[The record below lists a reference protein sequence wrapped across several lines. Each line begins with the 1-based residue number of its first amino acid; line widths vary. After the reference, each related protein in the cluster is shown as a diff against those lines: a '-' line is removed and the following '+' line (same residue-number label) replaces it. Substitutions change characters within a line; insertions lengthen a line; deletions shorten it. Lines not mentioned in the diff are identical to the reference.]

1 MKAKRF
7 SFSFFLFDFPPG
19 LPFRLYSFLAFR
31 RESALSTPPKGRPK
45 TPPGLSIGLLDAS
58 KGPPP
63 PPPPPRRKREREDG
77 LRDFALFFV
86 QLETTQPP
94 FLCVCVCSRVK
105 KSDFKSGR
113 RRAGAFVFR
122 EGRRRKVKG
131 VSGVKTTT
139 TTTHHHHVHSRAQTS
154 RSRFQATAIGPT
166 DWDFWRAD
174 GVEYHA
180 LARGHVRARRHAV
193 GRRHV

>member
-1 MKAKRF
+1 M
-7 SFSFFLFDFPPG
+7 
-19 LPFRLYSFLAFR
+19 
-31 RESALSTPPKGRPK
+31 T
-45 TPPGLSIGLLDAS
+45 
-58 KGPPP
+58 
-63 PPPPPRRKREREDG
+63 RRKDHHHHHRDG
-77 LRDFALFFV
+77 LRDFAFFSNW
-86 QLETTQPP
+86 TQPL
-94 FLCVCVCSRVK
+94 LCVCVCSRVK

-122 EGRRRKVKG
+122 EGRRRKVKV

-139 TTTHHHHVHSRAQTS
+139 TTTTTHHVHSRAQTS